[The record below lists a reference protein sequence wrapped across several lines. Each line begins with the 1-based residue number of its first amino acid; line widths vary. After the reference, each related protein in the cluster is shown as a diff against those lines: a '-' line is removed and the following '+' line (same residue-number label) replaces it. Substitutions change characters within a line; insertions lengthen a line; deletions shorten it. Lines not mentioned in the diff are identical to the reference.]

1 MGKKIQILLLTAIT
15 ILCVPAGYFIGKL
28 VPLEAKKSKTAEK
41 VVVEPEPVETQPV
54 VSKSR
59 VPELRPV
66 SELERYRLTKGSS
79 KYIYSFTVEAS
90 TETGDSLVFELYKDE
105 KCQQLVTSNGTGRFS
120 EIPQKADGKYYLR
133 VTNHESGDQSE
144 IKPIFGFECWK
155 VVRLS
160 KDEISKI
167 MHKGTGSVDNVSDR
181 IDNNN
186 LKIQFVNIS
195 SDDPRPPKTL
205 SEVKTRIPTIWQSV
219 EILDLGYNEADGRLN
234 YLKLKIIPN
243 E

>member
-28 VPLEAKKSKTAEK
+28 VPLEAKKSMTAEN
-41 VVVEPEPVETQPV
+41 VVVKPEPTETQPV

-66 SELERYRLTKGSS
+66 LELERYRLTKGSS

-105 KCQQLVTSNGTGRFS
+105 ECQQLVTSNGTGKFS
-120 EIPQKADGKYYLR
+120 EIPQTADGKYYLR

-144 IKPIFGFECWK
+144 IWPISGFDIKK

-160 KDEISKI
+160 ENEILKI
-167 MHKGTGSVDNVSDR
+167 MHEGTESMDNVSDR
-181 IDNNN
+181 IAKN
-186 LKIQFVNIS
+186 LDIQFVNIS

-205 SEVKTRIPTIWQSV
+205 SEVKTRITTTWQSV
-219 EILDLGYNEADGRLN
+219 KILDLGYNEADGRLN
-234 YLKLKIIPN
+234 YLKLEIIPK